1 MNQKFN
7 FVYLT
12 DIRSRPGTLDS
23 MNRRLFHHQAHCEI
37 PSPAI
42 WLRFA
47 IVFLLLFVT
56 WDIST
61 NTQAWGEAAA
71 PMVVRAESP
80 NPPVVSEAVVLADR
94 IIARETDELL
104 LDEKRRRELAREIE
118 SVLKRLR
125 YAYPEV
131 EKISARAAHLPGV
144 LLLGV
149 KPGLFQAV
157 ADLLEDENEPVAL
170 RTGNAA
176 FDALNAKLGLKAVQ
190 PYRHT
195 GVLVMHVSARANV
208 GAARRAYRKIAGVE
222 YAEPDAYLGDGSDV
236 EAAKSNG
243 AWHIVVRK
251 AWGDCPS
258 GCIYKKLFFFTV
270 KEGQVERIEPPRAVD
285 SLAFRKLLWI
295 RRWR

>member
-1 MNQKFN
+1 
-7 FVYLT
+7 
-12 DIRSRPGTLDS
+12 
-23 MNRRLFHHQAHCEI
+23 MNRRLFHHQAHCES

-80 NPPVVSEAVVLADR
+80 NPPVVSEAALLAHR
-94 IIARETDELL
+94 ILVRETDELL
-104 LDEKRRRELAREIE
+104 LDEERRREIAREIE
-118 SVLKRLR
+118 GVLKQLR
-125 YAYPEV
+125 YAHPEIA
-131 EKISARAAHLPGV
+131 KISARAAHLPGV

-149 KPGLFQAV
+149 KPGLFRAV
-157 ADLLEDENEPVAL
+157 ADLIEGKNEPVAL

-176 FDALNAKLGLKAVQ
+176 FDALNVKLGLRAVR

-195 GVLVMHVSARANV
+195 GVLVMRLSARANV

-222 YAEPDAYLGDGSDV
+222 YAEADAHLGGGSDV

-270 KEGQVERIEPPRAVD
+270 KEGQVERVEPARAVGT
-285 SLAFRKLLWI
+285 LAFRKLLWI